1 MIWLAFELK
10 YQQLLIRIQG
20 YAFKSDRNM
29 GCWIE
34 QAFLLWQSPLT
45 FPIIVCLLIKKT
57 SHASSLRIPVCFLIA
72 NCQCQYYIYVF
83 LNFYKDHY
91 NVVGEYSSHYTISCE
106 FNHLS
111 QRCCWTALW
120 WFYWSRTCVSLRG
133 ECTPQ
138 VSWGLHIPFLQTQGL
153 PHSCYI
159 RGGLQSH
166 PATDIKKVTTAGGEN
181 ETGRVS
187 LFGS

>member
-1 MIWLAFELK
+1 MTITLN
-10 YQQLLIRIQG
+10 I
-20 YAFKSDRNM
+20 
-29 GCWIE
+29 
-34 QAFLLWQSPLT
+34 
-45 FPIIVCLLIKKT
+45 
-57 SHASSLRIPVCFLIA
+57 SHNCMFAHKENKPCIFSQNTCFLIA

-106 FNHLS
+106 FNYLS

-138 VSWGLHIPFLQTQGL
+138 VSWGLHIPLLQTQWDTLYVFFFKGNTQASHTPVIPEASLVFSDEMTIKQCSGL
-153 PHSCYI
+153 PEFKPHNP
-159 RGGLQSH
+159 H
-166 PATDIKKVTTAGGEN
+166 
-181 ETGRVS
+181 
-187 LFGS
+187 